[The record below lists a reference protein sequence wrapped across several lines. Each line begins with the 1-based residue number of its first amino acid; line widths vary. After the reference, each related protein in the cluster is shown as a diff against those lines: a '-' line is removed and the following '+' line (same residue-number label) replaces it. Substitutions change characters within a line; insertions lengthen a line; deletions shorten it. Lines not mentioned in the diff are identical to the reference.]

1 MCDRI
6 GCMHFFPKLSEM
18 DFSGAAAVPSRRGFL
33 KGAAAASGIAM
44 AAGPGMFMGG
54 PAHAAVGIKSTHGS
68 GFCNLNI
75 FLAHSRQYA
84 KAAGTELI
92 FINTP
97 KPRPRW

>member
-6 GCMHFFPKLSEM
+6 GCTHFPNLTNV
-18 DFSGAAAVPSRRGFL
+18 DLSGASASRRKFL
-33 KGAAAASGIAM
+33 KGAVATTAITM
-44 AAGPGMFMGG
+44 AAGPGMMMGG
-54 PAHAAVGIKSTHGS
+54 AAHAAAGIKSTHGS

-84 KAAGTELI
+84 KSAGVELE

-97 KPRPRW
+97 TSAAL